1 LFSNAHNETST
12 TNMTSSIAGMCM
24 VLEPVV
30 AGDAVLVPPV
40 VVPPVVAG
48 DAVVVPLP
56 QPPEVPQPDG
66 QQLLVEEQ
74 AVLLLL
80 HVTRFAGSSKM
91 PEVARLSVPPA
102 RTRNKLEPPFTE
114 TVEPDAAVIAPPE
127 TIVTAPVP
135 RMPFTVTV
143 PAISPVPCDDSSSKS
158 APEDMTRVPPADT
171 VSSEFIVTV
180 TGELI
185 VSVPPMTSGQ

>member
-1 LFSNAHNETST
+1 
-12 TNMTSSIAGMCM
+12 
-24 VLEPVV
+24 VV

-48 DAVVVPLP
+48 DAVVVTLP

-102 RTRNKLEPPFTE
+102 RLSGAQREHEDAIRSDTYTRNKLEPPFTE

-135 RMPFTVTV
+135 SMPFTVTV